1 MVAGGMKAFF
11 CWKIN
16 LELKV
21 SSHISQHIGTS
32 FCRMKLIRKNAKDKE
47 GSNPLVFNSG
57 SSLRGPGS
65 YRNSF
70 HSALPKHL
78 FLISDPINS
87 LSLKLT

>member
-1 MVAGGMKAFF
+1 MTNRVNHMPSLVVIEQFGVGCGREGMVAGGMKAFF

-57 SSLRGPGS
+57 SSL
-65 YRNSF
+65 
-70 HSALPKHL
+70 
-78 FLISDPINS
+78 
-87 LSLKLT
+87 